1 MSEEQL
7 GLDDPKQMKRVFE
20 MILCVNQFIKSEAL
34 LIPATQSVDKFSLKS
49 KVQSI
54 LLFKTVQEVTDIMQY
69 IATKR
74 KIKIR
79 LIQNAIQFSH

>member
-1 MSEEQL
+1 M
-7 GLDDPKQMKRVFE
+7 
-20 MILCVNQFIKSEAL
+20 
-34 LIPATQSVDKFSLKS
+34 IPATQTIDKYLLKS

-69 IATKR
+69 IATKK

-79 LIQNAIQFSH
+79 LLHPIKGDFNLLTEKLTI